1 MKFFKDLVRAGFVT
15 AAAML
20 VLEAGLRLAGVH
32 YGASLYQPEQERAYS
47 LRPNA
52 EGWSVDEADVY
63 IRINSDGM
71 RDRERPISRP
81 PQTLRVAVIG
91 SSEAEARQV
100 PLEETFKEVMNRDL
114 SRQLEPRG
122 WHADVLNFGVPSF
135 TFSQEYLT
143 LRNHVWKYTPQVVI
157 LLFSA
162 RPVLKTTR
170 AFAESELQ
178 GAPVYVL
185 QNGKLVPDAITR
197 NAPPI
202 HAGRLRWKNRISDW
216 MNRTSLLS
224 LLNEAVVKSRELVE
238 GLRPRPQAPSSSAPL
253 QLTYREGAGDT
264 WRYNPDQ
271 PEIRESWAITDA
283 FIKAMK
289 EDCDQHGAEFWIVA
303 ADLEMQSHP
312 SLPERAAFQRRL
324 GLLSL
329 DLVDQHL
336 ERLGAANTIPVVALS
351 QPLGEYAASHN
362 VFLHGSMTARDNV
375 GHWNAVGHEVVGH
388 AIAQELLT
396 RSRAV
401 QSLASGM
408 TLSKR

>member
-1 MKFFKDLVRAGFVT
+1 MKFSRDLVRAGLVT
-15 AAAML
+15 AAVLL
-20 VLEAGLRLAGVH
+20 VLEGGLRLARVR
-32 YGASLYQPEQERAYS
+32 YEASLYQPEQERAYS

-52 EGWSVDEADVY
+52 EGWSVDEAEVY

-71 RDRERPISRP
+71 RDRERSISRP

-114 SRQLEPRG
+114 SRDLEPRG
-122 WHADVLNFGVPSF
+122 WQADVLNFGVPSF

-170 AFAESELQ
+170 AFAQNELQ

-185 QNGKLVPDAITR
+185 DSGKLVPDAITR
-197 NAPPI
+197 NAPRI
-202 HAGRLRWKNRISDW
+202 DAGRLLWKNRISDW
-216 MNRTSLLS
+216 MNRSSLLS
-224 LLNEAVVKSRELVE
+224 LLNEAWIKSRELVE
-238 GLRPRPQAPSSSAPL
+238 GLLPRLQTPSSSSQA
-253 QLTYREGAGDT
+253 QLTYREGVGDT

-271 PEIRESWAITDA
+271 PEIRGSWAITDA

-289 EDCDQHGAEFWIVA
+289 EDCDLHGAEFWIVS
-303 ADLEMQSHP
+303 ADLEMQTHP
-312 SLPERAAFQRRL
+312 SLAERAAFQSRL
-324 GLLSL
+324 GLTSL
-329 DLVDQHL
+329 DLVDHHL
-336 ERLGAANTIPVVALS
+336 ELLGAGSAIPVLALS

-362 VFLHGSMTARDNV
+362 VFLHGPMGARDNI
-375 GHWNAVGHEVVGH
+375 GHWNEVGHEVVGH
-388 AIAQELLT
+388 AIARELVT
-396 RSRAV
+396 RSLVVRGIE
-401 QSLASGM
+401 SGV

>member
-1 MKFFKDLVRAGFVT
+1 MKFFRDLARAGLVT
-15 AAAML
+15 AAVLL
-20 VLEAGLRLAGVH
+20 VLESGLRLARVH
-32 YGASLYQPEQERAYS
+32 YEASLYQPEQERAYS

-52 EGWSVDEADVY
+52 EGWSVDEAEVY

-100 PLEETFKEVMNRDL
+100 PLEETFKEVLNRDL
-114 SRQLEPRG
+114 SRDLESRG
-122 WHADVLNFGVPSF
+122 WQADVLNFGVPSF

-157 LLFSA
+157 LLFST

-170 AFAESELQ
+170 GFAQSELQ

-185 QNGKLVPDAITR
+185 EDGKLVPDAITR
-197 NAPPI
+197 NAPTI
-202 HAGRLRWKNRISDW
+202 HTGRLLWKNRISDW
-216 MNRTSLLS
+216 MNRSSLLS
-224 LLNEAVVKSRELVE
+224 LLNEAVVKSRGLVAA
-238 GLRPRPQAPSSSAPL
+238 LRPLLQTASSSAPP
-253 QLTYREGAGDT
+253 QLTYREGTGDT
-264 WRYNPDQ
+264 WRYNPDL
-271 PEIRESWAITDA
+271 PEIQESWAITDA

-312 SLPERAAFQRRL
+312 SLAERAVFQNRL
-324 GLLSL
+324 GLPSL
-329 DLVDQHL
+329 DLVDRHL
-336 ERLGAANTIPVVALS
+336 KSLGAANAIPVLALS
-351 QPLGEYAASHN
+351 QPLGQYAASHD
-362 VFLHGSMTARDNV
+362 VFLHGSMTAKDNI
-375 GHWNAVGHEVVGH
+375 GHWNEVGHEVVGH
-388 AIAQELLT
+388 AIARELVT
-396 RSRAV
+396 RSLVVRGIE
-401 QSLASGM
+401 SGV